1 MLSRWRDRLDRLLT
15 WKRARTYALVLVGLY
30 VVAWVDVLVLGSPPL
45 NSSGIP
51 IGGDYIAFH
60 AAGRLVLSGH
70 AAQLYDHAAV
80 SAVQDNLLGGRI
92 PGFYDAFR
100 NPPFFALVFVPLA
113 ALDLLP
119 GFAVWFA
126 LSLAMLA
133 FALWLALREVPWLAS
148 RWRGLV
154 VLVAAFPPVYFGLID
169 GENAVVSL
177 LLYVLIYRSFVRDE
191 NRAMGAWA
199 ALGTFKPQLF
209 FIFPLIFVATRR
221 WRALFFYL
229 VVSIALLGVSVAV
242 VGPQGMQ
249 SWLRILLEPESG
261 NATVNAWRMA
271 SLKSFFDLL
280 LPRELSIPLAP
291 VVSLAPGSLPI
302 SLVLYA
308 AAAVALLAYLLR
320 LWARPVG
327 SRPLVWALTSL
338 VAVMVDPHLVD
349 YDLTVLVSAGVV
361 ALALV
366 RQARWW
372 VVLLYGL
379 LLLRVQIPIGDVNIQ
394 LAVPVLAWCAYLVHR
409 QLRRSVKCSAPSC

>member
-80 SAVQDNLLGGRI
+80 SAVQDNLLGGLI

-100 NPPFFALVFVPLA
+100 NPPFFALVFAPLA

-148 RWRGLV
+148 RWRGQV

-199 ALGTFKPQLF
+199 AF
-209 FIFPLIFVATRR
+209 
-221 WRALFFYL
+221 
-229 VVSIALLGVSVAV
+229 
-242 VGPQGMQ
+242 
-249 SWLRILLEPESG
+249 
-261 NATVNAWRMA
+261 
-271 SLKSFFDLL
+271 
-280 LPRELSIPLAP
+280 
-291 VVSLAPGSLPI
+291 
-302 SLVLYA
+302 
-308 AAAVALLAYLLR
+308 
-320 LWARPVG
+320 
-327 SRPLVWALTSL
+327 
-338 VAVMVDPHLVD
+338 
-349 YDLTVLVSAGVV
+349 
-361 ALALV
+361 
-366 RQARWW
+366 
-372 VVLLYGL
+372 GL
-379 LLLRVQIPIGDVNIQ
+379 
-394 LAVPVLAWCAYLVHR
+394 
-409 QLRRSVKCSAPSC
+409 